1 MVREL
6 PRMPDTVG
14 NGSLVRN
21 KQFTITGPDDG
32 VFRAQASLV
41 DGQHTMEVSL
51 AVQVETMEVLEV
63 KGCITIAP
71 HRVCPQAVDG
81 LRALVGMR
89 LRPGL
94 FGEMQRRVGGP
105 RGCIHVNDLIRES
118 LQLIA
123 AHRNLTEIRRMRGEG
138 RTDEDI
144 LEWGE
149 EVRTWT
155 CVAAP
160 DPVARPAAA
169 DPSE

>member
-21 KQFTITGPDDG
+21 KQFTITGPDGG

-81 LRALVGMR
+81 LGVLVGMR

-94 FGEMQRRVGGP
+94 FGAMQRRGGGA
-105 RGCIHVNDLIRES
+105 RGGLPGNGPTR
-118 LQLIA
+118 A
-123 AHRNLTEIRRMRGEG
+123 G
-138 RTDEDI
+138 R
-144 LEWGE
+144 
-149 EVRTWT
+149 
-155 CVAAP
+155 
-160 DPVARPAAA
+160 
-169 DPSE
+169 